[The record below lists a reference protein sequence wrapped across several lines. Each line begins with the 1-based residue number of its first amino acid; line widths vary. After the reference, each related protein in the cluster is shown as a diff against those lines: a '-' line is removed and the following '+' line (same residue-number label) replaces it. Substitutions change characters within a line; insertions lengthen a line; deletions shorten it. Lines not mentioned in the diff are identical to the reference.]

1 MITIDKVRKSFDGID
16 AVTDLS
22 LTIQKEQVFGLIGTN
37 GAGKSTLLRMTAGIL
52 QPDSGSITIDNLPVF
67 DNPAAKSKVYFI
79 SDEPYFFPNSSAED
93 MLRYLRTVYPR
104 FDANRF
110 RALLDDFGLDPK
122 RQISHHSKGMKKQ
135 LAVICGVAANT
146 DYLLCD
152 ETFDGLDPV
161 MRQGTKSLFAHEM
174 TDRGLTPVIAS
185 HNLREL
191 EDIGDHVGLLH
202 RGGLLL
208 SEDLAD
214 MKLGIQKVQC
224 VFKND
229 REMRFALAGLR
240 VVHREDRGRLITLI
254 VRGERDEI
262 IQHFKGVDPVFFE
275 ILPLTLEEIFICE
288 TEVAGYDARKLILG

>member
-1 MITIDKVRKSFDGID
+1 
-16 AVTDLS
+16 
-22 LTIQKEQVFGLIGTN
+22 
-37 GAGKSTLLRMTAGIL
+37 
-52 QPDSGSITIDNLPVF
+52 
-67 DNPAAKSKVYFI
+67 
-79 SDEPYFFPNSSAED
+79 
-93 MLRYLRTVYPR
+93 
-104 FDANRF
+104 
-110 RALLDDFGLDPK
+110 
-122 RQISHHSKGMKKQ
+122 
-135 LAVICGVAANT
+135 
-146 DYLLCD
+146 
-152 ETFDGLDPV
+152 
-161 MRQGTKSLFAHEM
+161 MRQGTKSLFAQEM
-174 TDRGLTPVIAS
+174 TGRGLTPVIAS

-191 EDIGDHVGLLH
+191 EDICDHIGLLH

-224 VFKND
+224 VFKNE